1 MKKLILLTLILLNTI
16 IVSANIGGFKTFVP
30 KNNNYQEIEVNIE
43 HKSINNIVKFIGY
56 NSDQFY
62 TYSDYDNKNSKIVV
76 VIFKIFTDEIICVL
90 TDDTV
95 NSINKKEVD
104 NYLSGFDLKEE
115 LSAYEI
121 ENALKDGIE
130 NKSLTKEFLSDVF
143 QKEISGNSIIISE
156 IGYELTFKNNILT
169 DYRPS
174 DGLNKWAKMWK
185 NEFPATFQKYKEA
198 ASRYWDDQSNI
209 LNEINIQADAFSNV
223 PHGYQNEYIPLHT
236 NPDGTIN
243 FKMLLVTH
251 YTKDIKLNEFK
262 EINHG
267 RYELSNE
274 FNDKDNYKRTTF
286 RLNNTLYTFDENGNF
301 VNSYSSN

>member
-1 MKKLILLTLILLNTI
+1 MKKLILLTVAFLNTL

-30 KNNNYQEIEVNIE
+30 KNDNYQKVEVNIE
-43 HKSINNIVKFIGY
+43 PKSINNIVKFIGY

-62 TYSDYDNKNSKIVV
+62 TYSDYDNKNSKIIV
-76 VIFKIFTDEIICVL
+76 VIFKIFTDEVICVL

-95 NSINKKEVD
+95 KSINKKEVK
-104 NYLSGFDLKEE
+104 NYLFGFNLKEE
-115 LSAYEI
+115 LSAYNI

-130 NKSLTKEFLSDVF
+130 NKSLTKEFLSEVF
-143 QKEISGNSIIISE
+143 HKEISGNSIIINE
-156 IGYELTFKNNILT
+156 IGYELTFNNEVLNN
-169 DYRPS
+169 YKPS

-185 NEFPATFQKYKEA
+185 NESPSTFLKYKEA
-198 ASRYWDDQSNI
+198 ASRYWDDENSV
-209 LNEINIQADAFSNV
+209 LNEVNIQADAFSNV
-223 PHGYQNEYIPLHT
+223 PNGYQNEYIPLHK

-251 YTKDIKLNEFK
+251 YTKDIKLSEFK

-274 FNDKDNYKRTTF
+274 FNDKDNYKRTTY
-286 RLNNTLYTFDENGNF
+286 RLNNTLYTFDENGDF
-301 VNSYSSN
+301 VNSYSSH